1 MYKVFD
7 SSYHIIF
14 SSKVLNNN
22 SKIILDSS
30 EIDSSINDSTSSFL
44 VVNKSPFEALLNWYK
59 DYKIIDAAGGLV
71 KKQDSY
77 LWIFRNN
84 KWDLPKGKVEINE
97 NLQQAAVREV
107 QEECG
112 LENALE
118 IVKLLYTSFHVYE
131 NFGEKIL
138 KRTYW
143 YLMNYNGHDNL
154 KPQYE
159 EGITRVLWADFTDS
173 QKYSKLSFEN
183 IQEVWNTMKI

>member
-14 SSKVLNNN
+14 SPKVLNNN
-22 SKIILDSS
+22 YKIISNSS
-30 EIDSSINDSTSSFL
+30 EIDSPINDSTSSFL
-44 VVNKSPFEALLNWYK
+44 VVDKNPFEALLKWFK

-71 KKQDSY
+71 KMQDSY

-97 NLQQAAVREV
+97 NLQQAALREV

-112 LENALE
+112 IENSLK
-118 IVKLLYTSFHVYE
+118 IVKLLHISFHVYE

-143 YLMNYNGHDNL
+143 YLMSYNGLNNI

-159 EGITRVLWADFTDS
+159 EGITRVLWADFKES

-183 IQEVWNTMKI
+183 IQDVWNKMKI

>member
-22 SKIILDSS
+22 SKIIFNSS
-30 EIDSSINDSTSSFL
+30 EIDNSINDLTSSFL

-97 NLQQAAVREV
+97 NLQQAAIREV

-131 NFGEKIL
+131 SFGEKIL

-159 EGITRVLWADFTDS
+159 EGISRVLWADFTDS
-173 QKYSKLSFEN
+173 QKYSKLSFKN